1 MEMQR
6 RMVTFGTQEM
16 NLYTA
21 VVRNMILER
30 RIVHSGQLSLSEQV
44 NRAVA
49 GRTGATITLS
59 SQKSP
64 GPIEMARCMV
74 AAAGLASAP
83 VASVRKPMIGVG
95 R

>member
-1 MEMQR
+1 
-6 RMVTFGTQEM
+6 MVSFGTFEM
-16 NLYTA
+16 NLYTSI
-21 VVRNMILER
+21 VRNMILER
-30 RIVHSGQLSLSEQV
+30 RLVHSGQMSLAEQV

-74 AAAGLASAP
+74 AAAGLAAAP
-83 VASVRKPMIGVG
+83 VAQVRKPMIGIA

>member
-1 MEMQR
+1 
-6 RMVTFGTQEM
+6 M
-16 NLYTA
+16 NLYTSI
-21 VVRNMILER
+21 VRNMILER
-30 RIVHSGQLSLSEQV
+30 RLVHSGQMSLAEQV

-74 AAAGLASAP
+74 AAAGFASAP
-83 VASVRKPMIGVG
+83 VASVRKPMMGLSK
-95 R
+95 